1 MGIRCGNLRQGLGS
15 VYIVVFGVDV
25 LASRCA
31 LDRIKTL
38 NQGRV
43 LGQS

>member
-1 MGIRCGNLRQGLGS
+1 MGIRCGILRQGLGS
-15 VYIVVFGVDV
+15 LYSIVFGVDV
-25 LASRCA
+25 LARRCA